1 MLINISIFINMLL
14 NEEISR
20 IKNLMDITEE
30 VRNRNLFKNFDLTEF
45 KDYPPPSDNSEE
57 TKKEIKYLKTIDV
70 KKRFI
75 QKKDDIDGNF
85 IEFLESK
92 NIDEK
97 KLIYKLDE
105 SARIVILELKNFY
118 KRPRPFRLDSKLTD
132 PMLKSTDG
140 FAYPSGHSTQ
150 SNLIYLV
157 LSDKYPKYRK
167 ELKKI
172 KDDIVYS
179 RQMAKAHYPSDIKFG
194 EKLAKSLFKHLKENN
209 LIN

>member
-1 MLINISIFINMLL
+1 
-14 NEEISR
+14 
-20 IKNLMDITEE
+20 MDINEE
-30 VRNRNLFKNFDLTEF
+30 VRNHNLFKNFDLSEF
-45 KDYPPPSDNSEE
+45 KNNPPPSDNSKE
-57 TKKEIKYLKTIDV
+57 TKKEIEYLKTIDV

-92 NIDEK
+92 DIDEK

-194 EKLAKSLFKHLKENN
+194 EKLAKSLFKYLKENN